1 MQIIQL
7 HIKGYKSVI
16 GSPSSFATDKLI
28 DSTANFNETVEVGD
42 LVTNLVPTIQ
52 GPRAFVTAI
61 DSDTQLSLSEDIFS
75 GSFGVET
82 YKIESDYIKADMFKD
97 ESVSITESLVNVRDI
112 SKVFTPFSQQFNL
125 PASKLNNKLF
135 RHYENLNIENSFD
148 ARFRHDAIIKLNGID
163 YRKGQIQFKSVT
175 LKDNKAH
182 AYKVVFYGETVELKE
197 VLGDREL
204 SSLDYG
210 DLDFDYTSAQIRNR
224 LTADATSLES
234 LYGSNATDVLVPNI
248 QHTKNMRYDTTNGY
262 HEFGT
267 SSPAIGL
274 SYVDLKPAIRI
285 RAIINAI
292 NNSQSNFNITG
303 FLDSQQIDDI
313 YMWMHRN
320 QGFIT
325 NSTEGGGTQIIR
337 NRFHSTAETDYT
349 FNSNPSGASVGD
361 VRTVFV
367 TNPRFLQE
375 YEVTACIF
383 TSTTVPYTVRILR
396 TSDEEPLLD
405 VTHEAGTSQCFTV
418 TLDSRHFAIGSPID
432 IIVEV
437 QTENA
442 LTITSQTLKIEKK
455 EREAFSVL
463 AQTTTWVALYDAGNF
478 NIDNTFYISKQMPKM
493 KVIDFL
499 SGLFKMFNLVVY
511 RDGYNIVTQTSTSF
525 MNSGVNYDITKYVD
539 SSTASLERLFQY
551 KEMSF
556 TFKSKKSYLVQF
568 ADEINQ
574 DEFGNELY
582 NPDAKWD
589 GGTYKVEVPF
599 EKMMYE
605 RLTDESGNFT
615 LIGQGAMLDKKFEAT
630 IGEPLLFCMERQAN
644 TNNEF
649 TIDSTTPAF
658 YRRPT
663 QLTTTNWNGVDKL
676 ALNFSE
682 EKDEFLLDV
691 PANTTNLY
699 DNGYDDYVEAVF
711 DRKARMLKVSAYL
724 PLSILQKLKLN
735 DRLIIANNVFVI
747 NKIKT
752 NLLTN
757 KSDLELYNK
766 EEFISQIEN
775 SQFAYLGRLAQL
787 TETTKGSDFI
797 TVTWD
802 AVTGATGYNVY
813 VNGGLHTAAP
823 NTTTTLKVSG
833 LESNTWYFISVRVK
847 YNINGTDAFSFDTT
861 ILSKTLGDPVALA
874 ENNDTLITEVG
885 DTIIL
890 E

>member
-16 GSPSSFATDKLI
+16 GSPSSFATNKLI

-42 LVTNLVPTIQ
+42 LVTNVLPTIQ
-52 GPRAFVTAI
+52 GLRAFVTAI
-61 DSDTQLSLSEDIFS
+61 DSDTQLSLSEDIFT

-82 YKIESDYIKADMFKD
+82 YKIESDYIKADMFED

-135 RHYENLNIENSFD
+135 RHYENLTIENSFD

-210 DLDFDYTSAQIRNR
+210 DLNFDYTSAQIRNR

-248 QHTKNMRYDTTNGY
+248 QHSKNMRYTTTGGY
-262 HEFGT
+262 QEFGT
-267 SSPAIGL
+267 TNGL

-285 RAIINAI
+285 RSIVQAI
-292 NNSQSNFNITG
+292 NRTQSNFNITG

-320 QGFIT
+320 EGFIT
-325 NSTEGGGTQIIR
+325 NSTDGGGTQIIR

-367 TNPRFLQE
+367 TGTRWLQE
-375 YEVTACIF
+375 YEITACIY
-383 TSTTVPYTVRILR
+383 TSTSVPYTIRILR

-418 TLDSRHFAIGSPID
+418 DVDSRHFAIGSPID

-442 LTITSQTLKIEKK
+442 LTITSQTLQIEKK
-455 EREAFSVL
+455 EREDFFSVL
-463 AQTTTWVALYDAGNF
+463 PQTTTWVALYDAVSF
-478 NIDNTFYISKQMPKM
+478 NTDNTFYISKQIPKM

-511 RDGYNIVTQTSTSF
+511 RDGYNIITQTSTSF
-525 MNSGVNYDITKYVD
+525 MNSGLSYDITKYVD

-556 TFKSKKSYLVQF
+556 KFKSKKSFLVQY

-599 EKMMYE
+599 EKMMFE
-605 RLTDESGNFT
+605 RLTDENGAFT
-615 LIGQGAMLDKKFEAT
+615 LIGQGAFINREYNPT

-644 TNNEF
+644 TDSEF

-663 QLTTTNWNGVDKL
+663 QLTTTNWDGVNKL
-676 ALNFSE
+676 SLNFSE
-682 EKDEFLLDV
+682 EKDEFLLEV
-691 PANTTNLY
+691 PSGSINLF
-699 DNGYDDYVEAVF
+699 DNGYDDYIEAVF

-735 DRLIIANNVFVI
+735 DRLVIANTVFVI

-775 SQFAYLGRLAQL
+775 SQFAYLGRLASL

-833 LESNTWYFISVRVK
+833 LEKDSWYFISVRVK
-847 YNINGTDAFSFDTT
+847 YDINGTDAFSFDTT

-874 ENNDTLITEVG
+874 ENGDTLITEG
-885 DTIIL
+885 SDTIIL

>member
-1 MQIIQL
+1 MQIIEL
-7 HIKGYKSVI
+7 HIKGYKNVI
-16 GSPSSFATDKLI
+16 GSPSSFAANKLI
-28 DSTANFNETVEVGD
+28 DSTANFNETVDVGD
-42 LVTNLVPTIQ
+42 LVTNVLPNIQ
-52 GPRAFVTAI
+52 GLTAFVTAI
-61 DSDTQLSLSEDIFS
+61 DSDTQISLSADIFS

-82 YKIESDYIKADMFKD
+82 YKIQSDFIKVDLFKN

-182 AYKVVFYGETVELKE
+182 AYKVVFFGETVELKE
-197 VLGDREL
+197 VLGDKEL

-210 DLDFDYTSAQIRNR
+210 DLDFVYTGSQIRNR
-224 LTADATSLES
+224 LTADATSLE
-234 LYGSNATDVLVPNI
+234 LTYGSNATDVLVPNI
-248 QHTKNMRYDTTNGY
+248 QHSKNMRYSTADGY

-267 SSPAIGL
+267 SPVVGL
-274 SYVDLKPAIRI
+274 SYVDLKPALRV
-285 RAIINAI
+285 RSIIQAI
-292 NNSQSNFNITG
+292 NRTQPEFNITG

-320 QGFIT
+320 EGYIT
-325 NSTEGGGTQIIR
+325 NSTDAGGNQIIR

-349 FNSNPSGASVGD
+349 FTSNPSGPAVGD

-367 TNPRFLQE
+367 TRGRWLQE
-375 YEVTACIF
+375 YKITACIY
-383 TSTTVPYTVRILR
+383 TSTNVPYNIRILR
-396 TSDEEPLLD
+396 TSDEEIIQEW
-405 VTHEAGTSQCFTV
+405 TWSAGTSQCFHAYV
-418 TLDSRHFAIGSPID
+418 DSRDFAIGSPID

-442 LTITSQTLKIEKK
+442 LTITQQTLKIEKYD
-455 EREAFSVL
+455 REQNILDPAVL
-463 AQTTTWVALYDAGNF
+463 IWEALYSATNF
-478 NIDNTFYISKQMPKM
+478 NIDNTFYISKQIPKM
-493 KVIDFL
+493 KVMDFL

-511 RDGYNIVTQTSTSF
+511 RDGYNIVTETSTSF

-539 SSTASLERLFQY
+539 SSSSSLERLFQY

-556 TFKSKKSYLVQF
+556 KFKSKKTFLVQY
-568 ADEINQ
+568 ADDINQ
-574 DEFGNELY
+574 ATFGNELY

-589 GGTYKVEVPF
+589 GGTYKVDVPF

-615 LIGQGAMLDKKFEAT
+615 LIGQGAFIDQQYNPVL
-630 IGEPLLFCMERQAN
+630 GEPLLFCMERQAN
-644 TNNEF
+644 TNNQF
-649 TIDSTTPAF
+649 TIDGTTPAF

-663 QLTTTNWNGVDKL
+663 QLTTTNWNGVESL
-676 ALNFSE
+676 SLNFSQE
-682 EKDEFLLDV
+682 MDEFLLEV
-691 PANTTNLY
+691 PSNSINLFK
-699 DNGYDDYVEAVF
+699 NGYDDYVEAVF

-747 NKIKT
+747 NKMKT

-757 KSDLELYNK
+757 KTDLELYNK
-766 EEFISQIEN
+766 EQFISQIEN

-797 TVTWD
+797 TITWD
-802 AVTGATGYNVY
+802 AVTNATGYNIY

-823 NTTTTLKVSG
+823 NSTTTLKVSG
-833 LESNTWYFISVRVK
+833 LESETWYFISVRVK
-847 YNINGTDAFSFDTT
+847 YDINGTDAFSFDTT
-861 ILSKTLGDPVALA
+861 ILSKTLAPPTVLA
-874 ENNDTLITEVG
+874 ENNDTLITEQN

>member
-1 MQIIQL
+1 MQIIEL
-7 HIKGYKSVI
+7 YIKGYKSVI
-16 GSPSSFATDKLI
+16 GSVSSTATNKLI
-28 DSTANFNETVEVGD
+28 DSTANFNETVDVGD
-42 LVTNLVPTIQ
+42 LVTNVIPNITGL
-52 GPRAFVTAI
+52 RAFVTAI
-61 DSDTQLSLSEDIFS
+61 DSDTQLTLSADIF
-75 GSFGVET
+75 GGLGVEI
-82 YKIESDYIKADMFKD
+82 YKIESDYTKADMFED

-125 PASKLNNKLF
+125 PASKHNNKLF
-135 RHYENLNIENSFD
+135 RHYENLSLENSFD
-148 ARFRHDAIIKLNGID
+148 ARFRHNAIIKLNGVD

-197 VLGDREL
+197 VLGDKEL

-210 DLDFDYTSAQIRNR
+210 DLDFDYTSAQITNR
-224 LTADATSLES
+224 LTADATSLEIT
-234 LYGSNATDVLVPNI
+234 YGANATDVLVPNI
-248 QHTKNMRYDTTNGY
+248 QHSKNMRYTTTGGYKEFNTTN
-262 HEFGT
+262 
-267 SSPAIGL
+267 GL

-285 RAIINAI
+285 RAIIQAI
-292 NNSQSNFNITG
+292 NRTQPEFNITG
-303 FLDSQQIDDI
+303 FLDSQQIDDV

-325 NSTEGGGTQIIR
+325 NSTDGGGTQIIR

-349 FNSNPSGASVGD
+349 FVNNPSGAAVGD

-367 TNPRFLQE
+367 TRGRWLEE
-375 YEVTACIF
+375 YKITATIY
-383 TSTTVPYTVRILR
+383 TSTTVPYDIRILR
-396 TSDEEPLLD
+396 ASDEDPLLD
-405 VTHEAGTSQCFTV
+405 MTWDAGTSQSFIV
-418 TLDSRHFAIGSPID
+418 YVDSRDFAIGSPID

-442 LTITSQTLKIEKK
+442 LTITSQEFLIEKL
-455 EREAFSVL
+455 ERDSIL
-463 AQTTTWVALYDAGNF
+463 DAQVTTWEADYSATNF
-478 NIDNTFYISKQMPKM
+478 NIDNTFYISKQIPKM
-493 KVIDFL
+493 KVMDFL

-539 SSTASLERLFQY
+539 SSTSSLERLFQF

-556 TFKSKKSYLVQF
+556 KFKSKKSFLVEY

-574 DEFGNELY
+574 ATFGNELY

-599 EKMMYE
+599 EKMMFE
-605 RLTDESGNFT
+605 RLSDENGAFT
-615 LIGQGAMLDKKFEAT
+615 LIGQGAMLDSKFEPT

-649 TIDSTTPAF
+649 TINSTTPAF

-663 QLTTTNWNGVDKL
+663 QLTTTNFNGVNRL
-676 ALNFSE
+676 SLNFSK
-682 EKDEFLLDV
+682 EKDEFLLET
-691 PANTTNLY
+691 PTGSINLF
-699 DNGYDDYVEAVF
+699 DNGYEDYVEAVF

-735 DRLIIANNVFVI
+735 DRLIIADKIFVI

-775 SQFAYLGRLAQL
+775 SQFAYLGRIAQL
-787 TETTKGSDFI
+787 TESVTSTDFI

-802 AVTGATGYNVY
+802 AVTGATGYDVY
-813 VNGGLHTAAP
+813 VNGGLHTAVP
-823 NTTTTLKVSG
+823 NTTTTLKITG
-833 LESNTWYFISVRVK
+833 LESSTWYTISVRVK
-847 YNINGTDAFSFDTT
+847 YDINGTDAFSFDTT
-861 ILSKTLGDPVALA
+861 INSKTD
-874 ENNDTLITEVG
+874 
-885 DTIIL
+885 
-890 E
+890 

>member
-7 HIKGYKSVI
+7 HIKGYKNVI
-16 GSPSSFATDKLI
+16 GSPSSTATDKLI
-28 DSTANFNETVEVGD
+28 DSTANFNETVNVGD
-42 LVTNLVPTIQ
+42 LVTNVLPSIQ
-52 GPRAFVTAI
+52 GLRAFVTAI
-61 DSDTQLSLSEDIFS
+61 DSDTQLTLSADIFT

-82 YKIESDYIKADMFKD
+82 YKIESDYIKVDMFKD

-224 LTADATSLES
+224 LTADAASLES
-234 LYGSNATDVLVPNI
+234 LYGANATDVLVPNI
-248 QHTKNMRYDTTNGY
+248 QHSKNMRYTTTGGY
-262 HEFGT
+262 QEFGT
-267 SSPAIGL
+267 TNGL

-285 RAIINAI
+285 RSIIQAI
-292 NNSQSNFNITG
+292 NRTQPDFNITG

-320 QGFIT
+320 QGFVS

-349 FNSNPSGASVGD
+349 FTSNPSGAAVGD

-383 TSTTVPYTVRILR
+383 TSTTVPYPIKILR

-455 EREAFSVL
+455 ERPAFTDL
-463 AQTTTWVALYDAGNF
+463 AQTTTWVALYTATNF
-478 NIDNTFYISKQMPKM
+478 NIDNTFYISKQIPKM

-525 MNSGVNYDITKYVD
+525 MNSGVSYDITKYVD
-539 SSTASLERLFQY
+539 SSTSNLERLFQY

-556 TFKSKKSYLVQF
+556 KFKSKKSFLVQF

-605 RLTDESGNFT
+605 RLTDQNGAFT

-630 IGEPLLFCMERQAN
+630 IGEPLLLCMERQAN

-663 QLTTTNWNGVDKL
+663 QLTTTNWDGVNKL
-676 ALNFSE
+676 SLNFSE
-682 EKDEFLLDV
+682 EKDEFLLEV
-691 PANTTNLY
+691 PASSTNLF

-724 PLSILQKLKLN
+724 PLSILQKLNLN
-735 DRLIIANNVFVI
+735 DRLIIANSVFVI

-766 EEFISQIEN
+766 DEFISQIEN
-775 SQFAYLGRLAQL
+775 SQFAYLGRLASL
-787 TETTKGSDFI
+787 TETTKGTDFI

-802 AVTGATGYNVY
+802 AVTGATGYNIY

-823 NTTTTLKVSG
+823 NTTTTLKVTGLQSG
-833 LESNTWYFISVRVK
+833 AWYFISVRVK
-847 YNINGTDAFSFDTT
+847 YDINGTDAFSFDTT
-861 ILSKTLGDPVALA
+861 INSKT
-874 ENNDTLITEVG
+874 N
-885 DTIIL
+885 
-890 E
+890 

>member
-16 GSPSSFATDKLI
+16 GSPSSNATNKLI

-52 GPRAFVTAI
+52 GLRAFVTAI
-61 DSDTQLSLSEDIFS
+61 DSDTQLSLSADIF
-75 GSFGVET
+75 GGLGVET
-82 YKIESDYIKADMFKD
+82 YKIESDYIKVDMFKD

-248 QHTKNMRYDTTNGY
+248 QHSKNMRYTTTGGY
-262 HEFGT
+262 QEFGT
-267 SSPAIGL
+267 SNGL

-320 QGFIT
+320 EGFIT
-325 NSTEGGGTQIIR
+325 NSTDGGGTQIIR

-349 FNSNPSGASVGD
+349 FTSNPSGPAVGD

-367 TNPRFLQE
+367 TQIRWLQE
-375 YEVTACIF
+375 YEITACIY
-383 TSTTVPYTVRILR
+383 TSTTVPYEIRILR
-396 TSDEEPLLD
+396 ASDEEVLREW
-405 VTHEAGTSQCFTV
+405 TWSAGTSQCFSV
-418 TLDSRHFAIGSPID
+418 DVDSRDFAIGSPID

-463 AQTTTWVALYDAGNF
+463 PQTTTWVALYNATNF
-478 NIDNTFYISKQMPKM
+478 NIDNTFYISKQIPKM
-493 KVIDFL
+493 KVMDFL

-556 TFKSKKSYLVQF
+556 KFKSKKSFLVQY

-574 DEFGNELY
+574 AEFGNELY

-589 GGTYKVEVPF
+589 GGTYNIEVPF

-605 RLTDESGNFT
+605 RLTDENGAFT
-615 LIGQGAMLDKKFEAT
+615 LIGQGAFIDREYNAT

-644 TNNEF
+644 TNSQF

-663 QLTTTNWNGVDKL
+663 QLTTTNWDGVNKL
-676 ALNFSE
+676 SLNFSE
-682 EKDEFLLDV
+682 EKDEFLLEV
-691 PANTTNLY
+691 PSSSTNLF

-735 DRLIIANNVFVI
+735 DRLVIANTVFVI

-787 TETTKGSDFI
+787 TESTKGSDFI

-847 YNINGTDAFSFDTT
+847 YDINGTDAFSFDTT
-861 ILSKTLGDPVALA
+861 ILSKTLSPPTALA
-874 ENNDTLITEVG
+874 ENGDTLITEQS

>member
-28 DSTANFNETVEVGD
+28 DSTANFNETVDVGD
-42 LVTNLVPTIQ
+42 LVTNVLPDIQ
-52 GPRAFVTAI
+52 GLRAFVTAI
-61 DSDTQLSLSEDIFS
+61 DSDTQLSLSADIFS

-82 YKIESDYIKADMFKD
+82 YKIESDYIKVDMFED

-163 YRKGQIQFKSVT
+163 YRKGKIQFKSVT

-248 QHTKNMRYDTTNGY
+248 QHSKNMRYTTTGGY
-262 HEFGT
+262 QEFGT
-267 SSPAIGL
+267 SNGL

-320 QGFIT
+320 EGFIT
-325 NSTEGGGTQIIR
+325 NSTDGGGTQIIR

-349 FNSNPSGASVGD
+349 FTSNPSGAAVGD
-361 VRTVFV
+361 ARTVFV
-367 TNPRFLQE
+367 TRGRWLQ
-375 YEVTACIF
+375 YYDIQVCIY
-383 TSTTVPYTVRILR
+383 TSTNVPYEIRVLR
-396 TSDEEPLLD
+396 TSDEEPLFD
-405 VTHEAGTSQCFTV
+405 YTWEAGTSQCFNFRI
-418 TLDSRHFAIGSPID
+418 DARDFAVGSPID

-442 LTITSQTLKIEKK
+442 LTITSQTLEIEKYD
-455 EREAFSVL
+455 RGTNVL
-463 AQTTTWVALYDAGNF
+463 DPPVLIWSALYDAVSF
-478 NIDNTFYISKQMPKM
+478 NIDNTFYISKQIPKM
-493 KVIDFL
+493 KVMDFL

-525 MNSGVNYDITKYVD
+525 MNSGLSYDITKYVD
-539 SSTASLERLFQY
+539 SSTANLERLFQY

-556 TFKSKKSYLVQF
+556 KFKSKKSFLVEY

-574 DEFGNELY
+574 AEFGNELY

-589 GGTYKVEVPF
+589 GGTYNIEVPF
-599 EKMMYE
+599 EKMMFE
-605 RLTDESGNFT
+605 RLTDENGAFT
-615 LIGQGAMLDKKFEAT
+615 LIGQGAFIDREYNAT

-644 TNNEF
+644 TNSQF

-663 QLTTTNWNGVDKL
+663 QLTTTNWDGVNKL
-676 ALNFSE
+676 SLNFSE
-682 EKDEFLLDV
+682 EKDEFLLEV
-691 PANTTNLY
+691 PSSSTNLF

-735 DRLIIANNVFVI
+735 DRLVIANTVFVI

-787 TETTKGSDFI
+787 TESTKGSDFI

-833 LESNTWYFISVRVK
+833 LESDTWYFISVRVK
-847 YNINGTDAFSFDTT
+847 YDINGTDAFSFDTT
-861 ILSKTLGDPVALA
+861 ILSKTLSPPTALA
-874 ENNDTLITEVG
+874 ENGDTLITEQS

>member
-16 GSPSSFATDKLI
+16 GSPSSTATNKLI

-42 LVTNLVPTIQ
+42 LVTNVLPDIQ
-52 GPRAFVTAI
+52 GLRAFVTAI
-61 DSDTQLSLSEDIFS
+61 DSDTQLSLSADIFS

-82 YKIESDYIKADMFKD
+82 YKIESDYIKVDMFED

-210 DLDFDYTSAQIRNR
+210 DLDFEYTSAQIRNR

-248 QHTKNMRYDTTNGY
+248 QHSKNMRYTTTGGY
-262 HEFGT
+262 QEFGT
-267 SSPAIGL
+267 SNGL

-320 QGFIT
+320 EGFIT
-325 NSTEGGGTQIIR
+325 NSTDGGGTQIIR

-349 FNSNPSGASVGD
+349 FTSNPSGAAVGD
-361 VRTVFV
+361 ARTVFV
-367 TNPRFLQE
+367 TRGRWLQ
-375 YEVTACIF
+375 YYDIQVCIY
-383 TSTTVPYTVRILR
+383 TSTNVPYEIRVLR
-396 TSDEEPLLD
+396 TSDEEPLFD
-405 VTHEAGTSQCFTV
+405 YTWEAGTSQCFNFRI
-418 TLDSRHFAIGSPID
+418 DARDFAVGSPID

-442 LTITSQTLKIEKK
+442 LTITSQTLEIEKYD
-455 EREAFSVL
+455 RGTNVL
-463 AQTTTWVALYDAGNF
+463 DPPVLIWSALYDAVSF
-478 NIDNTFYISKQMPKM
+478 NIDNTFYISKQIPKM
-493 KVIDFL
+493 KVMDFL

-525 MNSGVNYDITKYVD
+525 MNSGLSYDITKYVD
-539 SSTASLERLFQY
+539 SSTANLERLFQY

-556 TFKSKKSYLVQF
+556 KFKSKKSFLVEY

-574 DEFGNELY
+574 AEFGNELY

-589 GGTYKVEVPF
+589 GGTYNIEVPF
-599 EKMMYE
+599 EKMMFE
-605 RLTDESGNFT
+605 RLTDENGAFT
-615 LIGQGAMLDKKFEAT
+615 LIGQGAFIDREYNAT

-644 TNNEF
+644 TNSQF

-663 QLTTTNWNGVDKL
+663 QLTTTNWDGVNKL
-676 ALNFSE
+676 SLNFSE
-682 EKDEFLLDV
+682 EKDEFLLEV
-691 PANTTNLY
+691 PSSSTNLF

-735 DRLIIANNVFVI
+735 DRLVIANTIFVI

-787 TETTKGSDFI
+787 TESTKGSDFI

-861 ILSKTLGDPVALA
+861 ILSKTLSPPTALA
-874 ENNDTLITEVG
+874 ENGDTLITEQS